1 VFPSTLFK
9 RTSFLSLGFKHN
21 GNGVGKPSRGSHIG
35 RNDFLDSNKY
45 DMTYF
50 ESDGSTKNVPSN
62 ERTHE
67 NNRDEILRNHDR
79 DITYRNEYESKPNQ
93 RDFDSEFVQDQDEK
107 QMSKNRAAF
116 GNNQDDLYD
125 NGKYDMTHF
134 GKNDVD
140 ALSHEEESG
149 KDIMN
154 KNQDQISS
162 DRNLD
167 RSYRSGEGSGRIGEE
182 ILHHLERKRTS
193 KHGKVGGDG
202 LPPIGI
208 PNLAIPDEVHFEHKQ
223 TRNLQPIET
232 RSSKSTSEI
241 SGGKED
247 SGSNKRNQ
255 LPKNDESLDLDI
267 EIKPLTVSDSKYF
280 DEDKSKLSS
289 IPKKPNRDSEVTQK
303 IEHVRTNIVSK
314 SASKK
319 TKVGVLVGGKLDQAK
334 ADIVQNN
341 SPDPT
346 YDKVKDFFKSQQ
358 VSSIVDAPLAEKK
371 EPVKLYNIPH
381 EENVDV
387 KRSSIPKPIIHPDRI
402 RLDLKER

>member
-1 VFPSTLFK
+1 MFPSTLCK

-154 KNQDQISS
+154 KNRDQISS

-232 RSSKSTSEI
+232 RTSKSTSEI